1 MVKMAAVSHYLF
13 IYLFLHCY
21 RKRRQA
27 AEPAFMSLVIITAG
41 PLLIAIRSTQH
52 TMGHVW

>member
-13 IYLFLHCY
+13 IYFFLHCY